1 MKKELALAIVEEWK
15 KDTKVCDVPGLID
28 YFQAQGKFAPGNIRV
43 KVFVG
48 TGNRLASSALWDNQF
63 NRAAG
68 LLMKHGLKDK
78 STIAVPSKGDG
89 SYIGSRRLS
98 GSVNNP
104 KSDWKYVK

>member
-28 YFQAQGKFAPGNIRV
+28 YFQAQKKFAPGNIRV

-78 STIAVPSKGDG
+78 STLTIPPKANAT
-89 SYIGSRRLS
+89 YITSRRLS
-98 GSVNNP
+98 GNLRTP